1 MIIIATLLTDLV
13 SSISDLKKYI
23 YGIWCQIGRTTAK
36 KKVSLFIFDF
46 HYIFNEPKNIWIQ
59 DSRNKYTNLGH
70 FNDNDK
76 RR

>member
-1 MIIIATLLTDLV
+1 ME
-13 SSISDLKKYI
+13 S
-23 YGIWCQIGRTTAK
+23 GAK
-36 KKVSLFIFDF
+36 LDGQQPKKVSLFIFDF
-46 HYIFNEPKNIWIQ
+46 HYVFNEPKNNWIQ

>member
-13 SSISDLKKYI
+13 SSISDLKKN
-23 YGIWCQIGRTTAK
+23 IWNLVPNWTDNSQ

-46 HYIFNEPKNIWIQ
+46 HYVFNEPKNIWIQ

-70 FNDNDK
+70 SNDNDK

>member
-13 SSISDLKKYI
+13 SSISDLKKN
-23 YGIWCQIGRTTAK
+23 IWNLVPNWTDNSQ
-36 KKVSLFIFDF
+36 KKVSLFIFDS

-59 DSRNKYTNLGH
+59 YSRNKYTNLGH